1 VTEEELESVEAPA
14 TRPST
19 APASLLPAEDKDESS
34 PPPPSS
40 SSFPPLEELS

>member
-1 VTEEELESVEAPA
+1 MTEVELESVEAPA

-34 PPPPSS
+34 PPPSP